1 MPRYADIL
9 SKKILIIF
17 HRRFKMVITAYHFKG
32 IKISNHMNMEFLQ
45 FVSSC
50 KKIDAVRELT

>member
-1 MPRYADIL
+1 MPRYADAI

-17 HRRFKMVITAYHFKG
+17 HERFKMVITAYHFKG
-32 IKISNHMNMEFLQ
+32 INISNNMNMEFLQ

-50 KKIDAVRELT
+50 

>member
-9 SKKILIIF
+9 SKKILIIL

-32 IKISNHMNMEFLQ
+32 MNISNNMNFEFLQ

-50 KKIDAVRELT
+50 